1 MTKSSDDLYNQIMKK
16 LEEKEVK
23 INRED
28 NFNSSKFNNDKNN
41 QKTSMTVNKAKSD
54 KIKEFL
60 DNNDEI
66 NTKKKNKSKNKKVK
80 ENKKNK
86 SKKENYNNINKKK
99 NDRDNNYD
107 VDYKDI
113 KKTRRLLICLVFIQ
127 LMLLATLCYMLY
139 SKIFETKTKILKFN
153 NMQEENIAGK
163 FISQGKINIP
173 SLNIN
178 ENIYEKSE
186 ELSKTH
192 ITLFRTE
199 KGLNKFGN
207 TVLVGG
213 NVIKNKAFYNLHKLK
228 VGDKINIVLENK
240 EDMEYV
246 VTDNKEVEVHELD
259 VLISEPKVEITL
271 ITHSKEGDERII
283 VKAKAA
289 EEEPEEIKNLLI
301 YKSTTDQLN
310 VRPKPS
316 FNNTP
321 IGSLSLGKEV
331 VVLKRSGDW
340 YEIQYGSGIG
350 YVNADYLKKVREE
363 KVSSKPNFGTKE
375 NQLKKI
381 KEKYKELP

>member
-1 MTKSSDDLYNQIMKK
+1 MTKNSDDLYNQIMKK

-259 VLISEPKVEITL
+259 ILISEPKVEITL

-331 VVLKRSGDW
+331 VVLKKSGDW

>member
-1 MTKSSDDLYNQIMKK
+1 
-16 LEEKEVK
+16 
-23 INRED
+23 
-28 NFNSSKFNNDKNN
+28 
-41 QKTSMTVNKAKSD
+41 MTVNKAKSD